1 MYADAKKIFPPKK
14 SLPFNLQ
21 LGKLYSYSGELEI
34 LRSIQ
39 IKESVCSDEFINE
52 NDIVLF
58 LTKPEK
64 SKEFFYCKI
73 LSNNGFIGYVL
84 WDKYTHNKFTLVEI

>member
-21 LGKLYSYSGELEI
+21 LGKLYSYSGELES

-39 IKESVCSDEFINE
+39 GQESECSDQFICE

-64 SKEFFYCKI
+64 FF
-73 LSNNGFIGYVL
+73 GFS
-84 WDKYTHNKFTLVEI
+84 TAKF